1 MSAMATKKPKTKQAE
16 EDNVKEFYAKYIDL
30 CLEYKL
36 FIGSADPY
44 SDDIFNFRGKYVV
57 SWRIGPG
64 GVNKTT
70 FMAFVKKDLLKSVK
84 QIKKGGSK
92 NEPVRTRR
100 KH

>member
-1 MSAMATKKPKTKQAE
+1 MATKKPKTKKVK

-30 CLEYKL
+30 CLEHKL

-57 SWRIGPG
+57 SWRIGPRS
-64 GVNKTT
+64 VNKTT
-70 FMAFVKKDLLKSVK
+70 FMAFIKEELLHAVEK
-84 QIKKGGSK
+84 IKKGGSK